1 MPNLV
6 QDHFTFIHWHTRN
19 TTKTKIKTKM
29 GICAKV
35 KGKRR
40 PMDWLLKLNMH
51 TQKSPNRISEPRRDG
66 YSPHVSRSMIASN

>member
-1 MPNLV
+1 MLNLV

-19 TTKTKIKTKM
+19 TTKTKM

-40 PMDWLLKLNMH
+40 PMD
-51 TQKSPNRISEPRRDG
+51 
-66 YSPHVSRSMIASN
+66 